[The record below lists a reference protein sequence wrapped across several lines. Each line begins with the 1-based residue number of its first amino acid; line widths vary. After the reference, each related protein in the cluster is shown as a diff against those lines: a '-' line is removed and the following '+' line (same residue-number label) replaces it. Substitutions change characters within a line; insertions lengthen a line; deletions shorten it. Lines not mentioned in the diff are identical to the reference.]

1 MLNRVYWPTRLMSSH
16 QSHETV
22 SSRNRSRRNQR
33 TLTHGVVHRVLS
45 YRRTTALVGRSHVWT
60 WPVRCGFGAG

>member
-1 MLNRVYWPTRLMSSH
+1 MPSH

-33 TLTHGVVHRVLS
+33 TLTCGVVDIGLIVHRVLS
-45 YRRTTALVGRSHVWT
+45 LAGLMFERGLCVVTFEQAIDYRYTST
-60 WPVRCGFGAG
+60 